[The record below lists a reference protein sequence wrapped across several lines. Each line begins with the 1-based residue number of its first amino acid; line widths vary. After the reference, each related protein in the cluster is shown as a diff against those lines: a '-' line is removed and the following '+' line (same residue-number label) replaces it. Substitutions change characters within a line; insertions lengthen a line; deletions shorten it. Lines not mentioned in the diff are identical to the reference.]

1 MATDKLKLP
10 LKNNDEYVYPITTAS
25 QVILAD
31 DSRWDGKF
39 GSVKSVCGINPD
51 NKKNVAITASDCNCV
66 RYATDAEAEKGEGV
80 AQHKI
85 IISKTIASTYS
96 SNFSLENIV
105 DDCDMFIGSLG
116 SVCVMSSEIETTQ
129 RQLINGPMREYKLIY
144 LRGDIPMNSSVILPN
159 GQEVYYGSTV
169 EVRISV
175 PSNSVSN
182 AKIDYVRGLNLRDSD
197 EINHFAF
204 GPIYGVKFV

>member
-10 LKNNDEYVYPITTAS
+10 LENNDEYVYPITTAS

-31 DSRWDGKF
+31 GSRWNGKF

-80 AQHKI
+80 AQYKVI
-85 IISKTIASTYS
+85 IPKTIAHNYS
-96 SNFSLENIV
+96 SNIPLENIV
-105 DDCDMFIGSLG
+105 DDCDMFIGTLG
-116 SVCVMSSEIETTQ
+116 RVCVMSSEIETTQ
-129 RQLINGPMREYKLIY
+129 RELFNGSMREYKLIY
-144 LRGDIPMNSSVILPN
+144 LRGDLPMNGSLILPD
-159 GQEVYYGSTV
+159 GQEVQYGSTV

-175 PSNSVSN
+175 PSNSVNN
-182 AKIDYVRGLNLRDSD
+182 AKIDYVRGLNYNDSD
-197 EINHFAF
+197 DINGFAF

>member
-10 LKNNDEYVYPITTAS
+10 LKNNDEYVYPITTAN

-31 DSRWDGKF
+31 GSRWDGKF

-51 NKKNVAITASDCNCV
+51 NNKNVAITARDCGCV
-66 RYATDAEAEKGEGV
+66 RYATDAEVKKGEGV

-85 IISKTIASTYS
+85 IISKTLASTYS

-129 RQLINGPMREYKLIY
+129 RQLINGSMREYKLIY

-182 AKIDYVRGLNLRDSD
+182 AKIDYVRGLNRSNSD
-197 EINHFAF
+197 EINNFAF